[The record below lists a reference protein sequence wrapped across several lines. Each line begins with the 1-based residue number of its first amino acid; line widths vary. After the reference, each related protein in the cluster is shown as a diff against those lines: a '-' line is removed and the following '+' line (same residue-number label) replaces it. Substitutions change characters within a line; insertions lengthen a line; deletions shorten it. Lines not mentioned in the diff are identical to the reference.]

1 LNIELLLVLASSAEK
16 STTASLY

>member
-1 LNIELLLVLASSAEK
+1 LNIELLLNLASSAEK